1 MNTKVCTNISRV
13 FDDNIEVARGAA
25 LQLRRMVLRSSV
37 LKADFSQ
44 LVAAQKRIRDVVLVV
59 ADSIVAGT
67 ESGSTAREAAIR
79 EWNGRA
85 KYWTTP
91 EHWILVRF
99 PETLGEE
106 VLILTAKGV
115 EGERPKISGQTLQIP
130 IFASALDA
138 AREYAEK
145 AKLAAARDT
154 ENSEAPRSADGGR
167 MQSKLFAPYG
177 VTTMA
182 IDAALNETDDMYSP
196 EAIAASMH
204 DDRIEAMGRT
214 LEAMHGKGNK
224 LPEPQ
229 PTKTNKETNM
239 KFKSQQASNSILKSL
254 KFTATHQ
261 GGNAGLTALK
271 SLTLKLLPI
280 KWGFWARL
288 TGKHKAVCNH
298 PLTTLAVA
306 TGLNLVAQHTL
317 KEDNPTLVATQA
329 LQDAA
334 MADAIANYG
343 ELQNV
348 VSKLLDPESV
358 KAAKNIE

>member
-25 LQLRRMVLRSSV
+25 LQLRRMVMRSSV

-44 LVAAQKRIRDVVLVV
+44 LVAAQKRIRDVMMVV

-67 ESGSTAREAAIR
+67 ESGSTARTAAIR

-91 EHWILVRF
+91 AHWILVRF

-115 EGERPKISGQTLQIP
+115 EGERPKVSGQTLQIP

-138 AREYAEK
+138 AREYAGK
-145 AKLAAARDT
+145 TT
-154 ENSEAPRSADGGR
+154 EQER
-167 MQSKLFAPYG
+167 
-177 VTTMA
+177 TTKQKM
-182 IDAALNETDDMYSP
+182 
-196 EAIAASMH
+196 EAIASALDAAAYGRGPAAFGAAYTSNH
-204 DDRIEAMGRT
+204 DDHVDAQSAVPDVYREFWAK
-214 LEAMHGKGNK
+214 H
-224 LPEPQ
+224 Q
-229 PTKTNKETNM
+229 KTEEDNM

-261 GGNAGLTALK
+261 GGNAGLAALK

-306 TGLNLVAQHTL
+306 TGLNLVAQHAL

-358 KAAKNIE
+358 KAAENNE

>member
-1 MNTKVCTNISRV
+1 MNTKVCTNISKV

-25 LQLRRMVLRSSV
+25 LQLRRMVMRNSV

-44 LVAAQKRIRDVVLVV
+44 LVAAQKRIRDVVMVV

-67 ESGSTAREAAIR
+67 ESGSTARTAAIR

-91 EHWILVRF
+91 AHWILVRF

-115 EGERPKISGQTLQIP
+115 EGERPNVNDQTLQIP

-138 AREYAEK
+138 AREASKTTEQKRTTKQK
-145 AKLAAARDT
+145 A
-154 ENSEAPRSADGGR
+154 
-167 MQSKLFAPYG
+167 
-177 VTTMA
+177 
-182 IDAALNETDDMYSP
+182 
-196 EAIAASMH
+196 EAIAAAYGRGPAAFGAAHTSNH
-204 DDRIEAMGRT
+204 DDHVDAQSAVPDVYREFWAK
-214 LEAMHGKGNK
+214 H
-224 LPEPQ
+224 Q
-229 PTKTNKETNM
+229 KTEEDNM
-239 KFKSQQASNSILKSL
+239 KFKTQQASNSILKSL

-306 TGLNLVAQHTL
+306 TGLNLVAQHAL

-348 VSKLLDPESV
+348 VNKLLDPESA
-358 KAAKNIE
+358 KAAENDE

>member
-25 LQLRRMVLRSSV
+25 LQLRRMVMRSSV

-44 LVAAQKRIRDVVLVV
+44 LVAAQKRIRDVVMAV

-91 EHWILVRF
+91 EHWILVYF
-99 PETLGEE
+99 PEKLGGE
-106 VLILTAKGV
+106 VLILTTKGV
-115 EGERPKISGQTLQIP
+115 EGKRPNVNDQTLQIP

-138 AREYAEK
+138 AREASKTTEQKRTTKQK
-145 AKLAAARDT
+145 A
-154 ENSEAPRSADGGR
+154 
-167 MQSKLFAPYG
+167 
-177 VTTMA
+177 
-182 IDAALNETDDMYSP
+182 
-196 EAIAASMH
+196 EAIAAAYGRGPAAFGAAYTSNH
-204 DDRIEAMGRT
+204 DDHVDAQSAVPDVYREFWAK
-214 LEAMHGKGNK
+214 H
-224 LPEPQ
+224 Q
-229 PTKTNKETNM
+229 KTDKETTM

-261 GGNAGLTALK
+261 GGNAGLAALK

-306 TGLNLVAQHTL
+306 TGLNLVAQHAL

>member
-1 MNTKVCTNISRV
+1 MNTKVCTNISKV

-25 LQLRRMVLRSSV
+25 LQLRRMVMRSSV

-44 LVAAQKRIRDVVLVV
+44 LVAAQKRIRDVVMVV

-91 EHWILVRF
+91 AHWILVRF

-106 VLILTAKGV
+106 VLILTTKGV
-115 EGERPKISGQTLQIP
+115 EGKRPNVNDQTLQIP

-138 AREYAEK
+138 AREYAK
-145 AKLAAARDT
+145 KGKSTAARDYS
-154 ENSEAPRSADGGR
+154 N

-177 VTTMA
+177 ATAMA
-182 IDAALNETDDMYSP
+182 IDAALNEP
-196 EAIAASMH
+196 
-204 DDRIEAMGRT
+204 
-214 LEAMHGKGNK
+214 K
-224 LPEPQ
+224 PQ
-229 PTKTNKETNM
+229 PTETDKETTM

-261 GGNAGLTALK
+261 GGNAGLAALK

-306 TGLNLVAQHTL
+306 TGLNLVAQHAL

-358 KAAKNIE
+358 KAAENNE

>member
-1 MNTKVCTNISRV
+1 MNTKVCTNISKV

-25 LQLRRMVLRSSV
+25 LQLRRMVVRSSV

-44 LVAAQKRIRDVVLVV
+44 LVAAQKRIRDVVMAV

-67 ESGSTAREAAIR
+67 ESGSTARAAAIR

-91 EHWILVRF
+91 AHWILVRF

-115 EGERPKISGQTLQIP
+115 EGERPKVSGQTLQIP

-138 AREYAEK
+138 AREYAK
-145 AKLAAARDT
+145 KGKLTAARDYS
-154 ENSEAPRSADGGR
+154 N

-177 VTTMA
+177 TTAMA
-182 IDAALNETDDMYSP
+182 IDAALNE
-196 EAIAASMH
+196 
-204 DDRIEAMGRT
+204 
-214 LEAMHGKGNK
+214 
-224 LPEPQ
+224 PEPQ
-229 PTKTNKETNM
+229 LTETDKETTM

-306 TGLNLVAQHTL
+306 TGLNLVAQHAL

-358 KAAKNIE
+358 NAPENNK

>member
-25 LQLRRMVLRSSV
+25 LQLRRMVVRSSI
-37 LKADFSQ
+37 LKTDFSQ

-67 ESGSTAREAAIR
+67 ESGSTARAAAIR

-91 EHWILVRF
+91 AHWILVRF

-115 EGERPKISGQTLQIP
+115 EGERPNVNDQTLQIP

-138 AREYAEK
+138 AREYAGK
-145 AKLAAARDT
+145 TT
-154 ENSEAPRSADGGR
+154 EQER
-167 MQSKLFAPYG
+167 
-177 VTTMA
+177 TTKQKM
-182 IDAALNETDDMYSP
+182 
-196 EAIAASMH
+196 EAIAAAYTSNH
-204 DDRIEAMGRT
+204 DDHVDAQSAVPDVYREFWAK
-214 LEAMHGKGNK
+214 H
-224 LPEPQ
+224 Q
-229 PTKTNKETNM
+229 KTEEDNM

-261 GGNAGLTALK
+261 GGNAGLAALK

-306 TGLNLVAQHTL
+306 TGLNLVAQHAL

-343 ELQNV
+343 ELQDV
-348 VSKLLDPESV
+348 VNKLLDPESV
-358 KAAKNIE
+358 NAPENNK

>member
-1 MNTKVCTNISRV
+1 MNTKVCTNISKV

-25 LQLRRMVLRSSV
+25 LQLRRMVMRSSV

-44 LVAAQKRIRDVVLVV
+44 LVAAQKRIRDVVMAV

-115 EGERPKISGQTLQIP
+115 EGERPKVSGQTLQIP

-138 AREYAEK
+138 AREYAK
-145 AKLAAARDT
+145 KGKSTAARDYS
-154 ENSEAPRSADGGR
+154 N

-177 VTTMA
+177 TTAMA
-182 IDAALNETDDMYSP
+182 IDAALN
-196 EAIAASMH
+196 
-204 DDRIEAMGRT
+204 
-214 LEAMHGKGNK
+214 K
-224 LPEPQ
+224 PEPQ
-229 PTKTNKETNM
+229 PTETDKETTM

-261 GGNAGLTALK
+261 GGNAGLAALK

-306 TGLNLVAQHTL
+306 TGLNLVAQHAL

>member
-1 MNTKVCTNISRV
+1 MNDKMNINVSKV
-13 FDDNIEVARGAA
+13 FDDDIEVARGAA
-25 LQLRRMVLRSSV
+25 LQLRRMVMRSSI

-67 ESGSTAREAAIR
+67 ESDSTAREAAIR

-91 EHWILVRF
+91 AHWILVRL
-99 PETLGEE
+99 PETLGEKA
-106 VLILTAKGV
+106 VILTAKGV
-115 EGERPKISGQTLQIP
+115 EGERPKVNSQTLQIP

-138 AREYAEK
+138 AREYAGK
-145 AKLAAARDT
+145 AT
-154 ENSEAPRSADGGR
+154 EQER
-167 MQSKLFAPYG
+167 
-177 VTTMA
+177 TTKQKM
-182 IDAALNETDDMYSP
+182 
-196 EAIAASMH
+196 EAIAAAYGCGPAAFGAAYTSNH
-204 DDRIEAMGRT
+204 DDHVDAQSAVPDVYREFWAK
-214 LEAMHGKGNK
+214 H
-224 LPEPQ
+224 Q
-229 PTKTNKETNM
+229 KTEEDNM
-239 KFKSQQASNSILKSL
+239 KFKTQQASNSILKSL

-306 TGLNLVAQHTL
+306 TGLNLVAQHAL

-358 KAAKNIE
+358 KATENDE

>member
-1 MNTKVCTNISRV
+1 
-13 FDDNIEVARGAA
+13 
-25 LQLRRMVLRSSV
+25 
-37 LKADFSQ
+37 
-44 LVAAQKRIRDVVLVV
+44 
-59 ADSIVAGT
+59 
-67 ESGSTAREAAIR
+67 
-79 EWNGRA
+79 
-85 KYWTTP
+85 
-91 EHWILVRF
+91 
-99 PETLGEE
+99 
-106 VLILTAKGV
+106 
-115 EGERPKISGQTLQIP
+115 
-130 IFASALDA
+130 
-138 AREYAEK
+138 
-145 AKLAAARDT
+145 
-154 ENSEAPRSADGGR
+154 
-167 MQSKLFAPYG
+167 
-177 VTTMA
+177 MA

-214 LEAMHGKGNK
+214 LEAMYSTGDK

-229 PTKTNKETNM
+229 PTKTNKETTM

-261 GGNAGLTALK
+261 GGNAGLAALK

-306 TGLNLVAQHTL
+306 TGLNLVAQHAL

-348 VSKLLDPESV
+348 VGKLLDPESV
-358 KAAKNIE
+358 NAPENNK

>member
-25 LQLRRMVLRSSV
+25 LQLRRMVVRSSV

-44 LVAAQKRIRDVVLVV
+44 LVAAQKRIRDVVMAV

-67 ESGSTAREAAIR
+67 ESGSTARAAAIR

-91 EHWILVRF
+91 AHWILVRF

-115 EGERPKISGQTLQIP
+115 EGERPKVSGQTLQIP

-145 AKLAAARDT
+145 AKLAAARDN
-154 ENSEAPRSADGGR
+154 EKREAPRSPYVSSV
-167 MQSKLFAPYG
+167 QSRLFAPYG
-177 VTTMA
+177 TTAMA
-182 IDAALNETDDMYSP
+182 IDAALNE
-196 EAIAASMH
+196 
-204 DDRIEAMGRT
+204 
-214 LEAMHGKGNK
+214 
-224 LPEPQ
+224 PEPQ
-229 PTKTNKETNM
+229 LTETDKETTM

-306 TGLNLVAQHTL
+306 TGLNLVAQHAL

-358 KAAKNIE
+358 NAPENNK

>member
-25 LQLRRMVLRSSV
+25 LQLRRMVVRSSV

-44 LVAAQKRIRDVVLVV
+44 LVAAQKRIRDVVMAV

-67 ESGSTAREAAIR
+67 ESGSTARTAAIR

-91 EHWILVRF
+91 AHWILVRF

-106 VLILTAKGV
+106 VLILTAEGV
-115 EGERPKISGQTLQIP
+115 EGERPKVSGQTLQIP

-145 AKLAAARDT
+145 AKLTAAKDYS
-154 ENSEAPRSADGGR
+154 N

-177 VTTMA
+177 TTAMA
-182 IDAALNETDDMYSP
+182 IDAALNKPEDIYSP
-196 EAIAASMH
+196 EAIAATMH
-204 DDRIEAMGRT
+204 DDHIEATRSPYISSMQS
-214 LEAMHGKGNK
+214 K
-224 LPEPQ
+224 LFVLQ
-229 PTKTNKETNM
+229 PTETDKETTM

-261 GGNAGLTALK
+261 GGNAGLAALK

-306 TGLNLVAQHTL
+306 TGLNLVAQHAL

-348 VSKLLDPESV
+348 VGKLLDPESV
-358 KAAKNIE
+358 NAPENNK

>member
-25 LQLRRMVLRSSV
+25 LQLRRMVMRSSV

-44 LVAAQKRIRDVVLVV
+44 LVAAQERIRDVVMAV

-115 EGERPKISGQTLQIP
+115 EGERPKVSGQTLQIP

-145 AKLAAARDT
+145 GKLAAARDYS
-154 ENSEAPRSADGGR
+154 N

-177 VTTMA
+177 TTAMA
-182 IDAALNETDDMYSP
+182 IDAALNEP
-196 EAIAASMH
+196 
-204 DDRIEAMGRT
+204 
-214 LEAMHGKGNK
+214 K
-224 LPEPQ
+224 PQ
-229 PTKTNKETNM
+229 PTETDKETTM

-261 GGNAGLTALK
+261 GGNAGLAALK

-306 TGLNLVAQHTL
+306 TGLNLVAQHAL

>member
-25 LQLRRMVLRSSV
+25 LQLRRMVMRSSV

-44 LVAAQKRIRDVVLVV
+44 LVAAQKRIRDVVMVV

-91 EHWILVRF
+91 AHWILVRF

-115 EGERPKISGQTLQIP
+115 EGERPKVSGQTLQIP

-138 AREYAEK
+138 AREYAGKTTERERT
-145 AKLAAARDT
+145 AAF
-154 ENSEAPRSADGGR
+154 G
-167 MQSKLFAPYG
+167 
-177 VTTMA
+177 
-182 IDAALNETDDMYSP
+182 AAYTSN
-196 EAIAASMH
+196 H
-204 DDRIEAMGRT
+204 DDHVDAQSAVPDVYREFWAK
-214 LEAMHGKGNK
+214 H
-224 LPEPQ
+224 Q
-229 PTKTNKETNM
+229 KTDKETTM

-261 GGNAGLTALK
+261 GGNAGLAALK

-306 TGLNLVAQHTL
+306 TGLNLVAQHAL

>member
-1 MNTKVCTNISRV
+1 MNTKVCTNISKV
-13 FDDNIEVARGAA
+13 FDHNIEVARGAA
-25 LQLRRMVLRSSV
+25 LQLRRMVMRSSI

-67 ESGSTAREAAIR
+67 ESGSTARAAAIR

-99 PETLGEE
+99 PKTLGEE

-115 EGERPKISGQTLQIP
+115 EGERPNVNDQTLQIP

-138 AREYAEK
+138 AREYAGK
-145 AKLAAARDT
+145 
-154 ENSEAPRSADGGR
+154 
-167 MQSKLFAPYG
+167 
-177 VTTMA
+177 TTGQERTTKQKM
-182 IDAALNETDDMYSP
+182 
-196 EAIAASMH
+196 EAIAAAYTSNH
-204 DDRIEAMGRT
+204 DDHVDAQSAVPDVYREFWAK
-214 LEAMHGKGNK
+214 H
-224 LPEPQ
+224 Q
-229 PTKTNKETNM
+229 KTEEDNM

-261 GGNAGLTALK
+261 GGNAGLAALK

-306 TGLNLVAQHTL
+306 TGLNLVAQHAL

-358 KAAKNIE
+358 KATENNE

>member
-1 MNTKVCTNISRV
+1 MNTKVCTNISKV

-25 LQLRRMVLRSSV
+25 LQLRRMVVRSSV

-44 LVAAQKRIRDVVLVV
+44 LVAAQKRIRDVVMAV

-67 ESGSTAREAAIR
+67 ESGSTARTAAIR

-115 EGERPKISGQTLQIP
+115 EGERPKVGSQTLQIP

-145 AKLAAARDT
+145 TTERERTAAFGAAYTSNHDDHVD
-154 ENSEAPRSADGGR
+154 A
-167 MQSKLFAPYG
+167 QSKLFAPYG
-177 VTTMA
+177 TTAMA
-182 IDAALNETDDMYSP
+182 IDAALNE
-196 EAIAASMH
+196 
-204 DDRIEAMGRT
+204 
-214 LEAMHGKGNK
+214 
-224 LPEPQ
+224 PEPQ
-229 PTKTNKETNM
+229 LTETDKETTM

-306 TGLNLVAQHTL
+306 TGLNLVAQHAL

>member
-1 MNTKVCTNISRV
+1 MNTKVCTNISKI

-25 LQLRRMVLRSSV
+25 LQLRRMVMRSSV

-44 LVAAQKRIRDVVLVV
+44 LVAAQKRIRDVVMVV

-67 ESGSTAREAAIR
+67 ESGSTAREVAIR

-91 EHWILVRF
+91 AHWILVRF
-99 PETLGEE
+99 PETPDTET
-106 VLILTAKGV
+106 LILTAEGV
-115 EGERPKISGQTLQIP
+115 EGERPKVSGQTLQIP

-145 AKLAAARDT
+145 TTGR
-154 ENSEAPRSADGGR
+154 EN
-167 MQSKLFAPYG
+167 
-177 VTTMA
+177 TTKQKM
-182 IDAALNETDDMYSP
+182 
-196 EAIAASMH
+196 EAIAAAYGRGPAAFGAAYTSNH
-204 DDRIEAMGRT
+204 DDHVDAQSAVPDVYREFWAK
-214 LEAMHGKGNK
+214 H
-224 LPEPQ
+224 Q
-229 PTKTNKETNM
+229 KTEEDNM

-261 GGNAGLTALK
+261 GGNAGLAALK

-306 TGLNLVAQHTL
+306 TGLNLVAQHAL

-348 VSKLLDPESV
+348 VNKLLDPESV
-358 KAAKNIE
+358 KAAEDGE